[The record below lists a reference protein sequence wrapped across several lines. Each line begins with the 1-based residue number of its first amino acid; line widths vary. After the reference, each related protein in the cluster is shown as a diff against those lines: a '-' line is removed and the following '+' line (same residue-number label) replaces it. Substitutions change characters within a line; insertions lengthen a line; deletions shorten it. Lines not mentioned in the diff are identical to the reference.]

1 MSEEV
6 AAEGEAKA
14 KKPWLLIIGIIFGVI
29 ILTVGTVIGTLF
41 ATGFF
46 SQEDQLQAELAQIE
60 EGEAEGEGE
69 GEEEAV
75 VPELLETPNPSRLE
89 TLYYQMPAAF
99 TANLANSRKVM
110 QISITVMT
118 HYDQLVIDNVTKHEP
133 SIRAAILARLSI
145 VDEQQSMA
153 PDFRSTMAEELRLVI
168 NSELEAAEDF
178 GGIEKVLFTEFLMQ

>member
-69 GEEEAV
+69 AEAV

-89 TLYYQMPAAF
+89 TLYFQMPAAF

-133 SIRAAILARLSI
+133 SIRAAILARLSL

-153 PDFRSTMAEELRLVI
+153 PDFRATMAEELRLVI
-168 NSELEAAEDF
+168 NSELEEAEDF

>member
-14 KKPWLLIIGIIFGVI
+14 KKPWLLIIGIVFGVI

-60 EGEAEGEGE
+60 EGEAE
-69 GEEEAV
+69 AV

-89 TLYYQMPAAF
+89 TLYFQMPAAF

-118 HYDQLVIDNVTKHEP
+118 HYDQLVVDNVTKHEP
-133 SIRAAILARLSI
+133 SIRAAILARLSL

-153 PDFRSTMAEELRLVI
+153 PDFRTTMAEELRLVI

>member
-1 MSEEV
+1 
-6 AAEGEAKA
+6 
-14 KKPWLLIIGIIFGVI
+14 
-29 ILTVGTVIGTLF
+29 LF

-69 GEEEAV
+69 AEPV

-89 TLYYQMPAAF
+89 TLYFQMPAAF

-118 HYDQLVIDNVTKHEP
+118 HYDQLVID
-133 SIRAAILARLSI
+133 LSLI
-145 VDEQQSMA
+145 H
-153 PDFRSTMAEELRLVI
+153 I
-168 NSELEAAEDF
+168 
-178 GGIEKVLFTEFLMQ
+178 

>member
-14 KKPWLLIIGIIFGVI
+14 KKPWLLIIGIVFGVI

-69 GEEEAV
+69 AEAV

-89 TLYYQMPAAF
+89 TL
-99 TANLANSRKVM
+99 
-110 QISITVMT
+110 
-118 HYDQLVIDNVTKHEP
+118 
-133 SIRAAILARLSI
+133 
-145 VDEQQSMA
+145 
-153 PDFRSTMAEELRLVI
+153 
-168 NSELEAAEDF
+168 
-178 GGIEKVLFTEFLMQ
+178 